1 MSNNVTVNFIKLYSL
16 PVFAEGKL
24 SALELVVFSI
34 LFEKAKTT
42 PDSTVSLSYSR
53 LLKIIPFRTNI
64 PAIRKSV
71 VSLKNKQ
78 FISVLRVGRGRG
90 ISCSYVVNISRL
102 SEKIKKYQEYQN
114 VGKVL

>member
-42 PDSTVSLSYSR
+42 PDSTVSLSYSQIQM
-53 LLKIIPFRTNI
+53 LLT
-64 PAIRKSV
+64 
-71 VSLKNKQ
+71 LKT
-78 FISVLRVGRGRG
+78 
-90 ISCSYVVNISRL
+90 
-102 SEKIKKYQEYQN
+102 
-114 VGKVL
+114 